1 MRLINYFPESSI
13 SVIHSAKDWQEAI
26 DFSMASLLD
35 KNYISEN
42 YIQAIKDST
51 MSNGPYYILAPG
63 VAMPHARPECG
74 ALKTGMSLTLL
85 KQGVYF
91 PGNDEPIKLLI
102 GLSAADADSHI
113 GAIQALSELL
123 CEEEILEQLLT
134 ASSEKQL
141 ADIIMEHKSARAKVQ
156 AFGGFLTAMVI
167 PNIGAFIAWGFITA
181 LFIPTGWLPNE
192 HFAKI
197 VGPMI
202 TYLLPVMI
210 GSTGGHLVGG
220 KRGAVMGGIGTI
232 GVIVGAEIPM
242 FLGSMIMGPLG
253 GLVIKYVDKAL
264 EKRIPAGFEMV
275 INNFSLGI
283 AGMLLCLLGFE
294 VIGPA
299 VLIANTFVKECIEAL
314 VHAGYLPLLSV
325 INEPAKVLFLN
336 NAIDQGVYYPLGMQQ
351 ASVNGKS
358 IFFMVASNP
367 GPGLGLLLAFTL
379 FGKGMSKRSA
389 PGAMIIHFLGG
400 IHELYFPYV
409 LMKPLTII
417 AMIAGGMSGTWM
429 FNLLDGGL
437 VAGPSPGSIFAYLAL
452 TPKGS
457 FLATI
462 AGVTVGTLVSFAI
475 TSLILKM
482 EKTVETESEDEFAQS
497 ANAVKAMKQEGAF
510 SLSRVKRIA
519 FVCDAGMG
527 SSAMGAT
534 TFRKRLEK
542 AGLAIEVKHYAIENV
557 PADADI
563 VVTHASLEGRVKRVT
578 DKPLILINNY
588 IGDPKLDTLF
598 NQLTAEHKN

>member
-1 MRLINYFPESSI
+1 
-13 SVIHSAKDWQEAI
+13 
-26 DFSMASLLD
+26 
-35 KNYISEN
+35 
-42 YIQAIKDST
+42 
-51 MSNGPYYILAPG
+51 
-63 VAMPHARPECG
+63 
-74 ALKTGMSLTLL
+74 
-85 KQGVYF
+85 
-91 PGNDEPIKLLI
+91 
-102 GLSAADADSHI
+102 
-113 GAIQALSELL
+113 
-123 CEEEILEQLLT
+123 
-134 ASSEKQL
+134 
-141 ADIIMEHKSARAKVQ
+141 MEHKSARAKVQ

-232 GVIVGAEIPM
+232 GVIIGADIPM

-253 GLVIKYVDKAL
+253 GLVIKHIDRL
-264 EKRIPAGFEMV
+264 LDKRIPAGFEMV

-299 VLIANTFVKECIEAL
+299 VLIANNFVKECIESL
-314 VHAGYLPLLSV
+314 VHAGYLPLLSL
-325 INEPAKVLFLN
+325 INEPAKILFLN

-351 ASVNGKS
+351 ASETGKS
-358 IFFMVASNP
+358 IFFMVASNL
-367 GPGLGLLLAFTL
+367 GPGLGLLLGFTF
-379 FGKGMSKRSA
+379 FGRGMSKKSA

-409 LMKPLTII
+409 LMKPLTLI
-417 AMIAGGMSGTWM
+417 AMIAGGMTGTWV
-429 FNLLDGGL
+429 FNLLGGGL

-462 AGVTVGTLVSFAI
+462 AGVTAGTLVTFI
-475 TSLILKM
+475 VTSIILKM
-482 EKTVETESEDEFAQS
+482 EKSVETENEEDHFAGS
-497 ANAVKAMKQEGAF
+497 AKAVKAMKQEGAF
-510 SLSRVKRIA
+510 SYKNIKRIA

-542 AGLAIEVKHYAIENV
+542 AGLVIAVAHHAIENV
-557 PADADI
+557 PDDADI
-563 VVTHASLEGRVKRVT
+563 IVTHASLEGRVKRVSN
-578 DKPLILINNY
+578 KPTVLIKNY
-588 IGDPKLDTLF
+588 IGDPLLDELFKKLIAD
-598 NQLTAEHKN
+598 

>member
-1 MRLINYFPESSI
+1 
-13 SVIHSAKDWQEAI
+13 
-26 DFSMASLLD
+26 
-35 KNYISEN
+35 
-42 YIQAIKDST
+42 
-51 MSNGPYYILAPG
+51 
-63 VAMPHARPECG
+63 
-74 ALKTGMSLTLL
+74 
-85 KQGVYF
+85 
-91 PGNDEPIKLLI
+91 
-102 GLSAADADSHI
+102 
-113 GAIQALSELL
+113 
-123 CEEEILEQLLT
+123 
-134 ASSEKQL
+134 
-141 ADIIMEHKSARAKVQ
+141 MEHKSARAKVQ

-181 LFIPTGWLPNE
+181 LFIPTGWMPNE
-192 HFAKI
+192 HFANI
-197 VGPMI
+197 VGPMM

-210 GSTGGHLVGG
+210 GSTVGHLVGG

-232 GVIVGAEIPM
+232 GVIIGADIPM

-253 GLVIKYVDKAL
+253 GLVIKHIDRL
-264 EKRIPAGFEMV
+264 LDKRIPAGFEMV

-299 VLIANTFVKECIEAL
+299 VLIANNFIKECIEAL
-314 VHAGYLPLLSV
+314 VHAGYLPLLSL
-325 INEPAKVLFLN
+325 INEPAKILFLN

-351 ASVNGKS
+351 ASETGKS

-367 GPGLGLLLAFTL
+367 GPGLGLLLAFTF
-379 FGKGMSKRSA
+379 FGKGMAKKSA

-409 LMKPLTII
+409 LMKPLTLI
-417 AMIAGGMSGTWM
+417 AMIAGGMSGTWI
-429 FNLLDGGL
+429 FNMLGGGL

-452 TPKGS
+452 TPKGA

-462 AGVTVGTLVSFAI
+462 AGVTAGTLVSFAV

-482 EKTVETESEDEFAQS
+482 DKSHEAETEDTFNDS
-497 ANAVKAMKQEGAF
+497 ANAVKAMKQEGKF
-510 SLSRVKRIA
+510 SYRDIKRIA

-542 AGLAIEVKHYAIENV
+542 AGRDIDVKHYAIENV
-557 PADADI
+557 PDDADI
-563 VVTHASLEGRVKRVT
+563 IVTHASLEGRAKRVS
-578 DKPLILINNY
+578 DKPLVLIKNY
-588 IGDPKLDTLF
+588 LGDPQLDDLF
-598 NQLTAEHKN
+598 KHLTAN

>member
-1 MRLINYFPESSI
+1 
-13 SVIHSAKDWQEAI
+13 
-26 DFSMASLLD
+26 
-35 KNYISEN
+35 
-42 YIQAIKDST
+42 
-51 MSNGPYYILAPG
+51 
-63 VAMPHARPECG
+63 
-74 ALKTGMSLTLL
+74 
-85 KQGVYF
+85 
-91 PGNDEPIKLLI
+91 
-102 GLSAADADSHI
+102 
-113 GAIQALSELL
+113 
-123 CEEEILEQLLT
+123 
-134 ASSEKQL
+134 
-141 ADIIMEHKSARAKVQ
+141 MEHKSARAKVQ

-232 GVIVGAEIPM
+232 GVIIGADIPM

-253 GLVIKYVDKAL
+253 GLVIKHIDRL
-264 EKRIPAGFEMV
+264 LDKRIPAGFEMV

-299 VLIANTFVKECIEAL
+299 VLIANNFVKECIESL
-314 VHAGYLPLLSV
+314 VHAGYLPLLSL
-325 INEPAKVLFLN
+325 INEPAKILFLN

-351 ASVNGKS
+351 ASETGKS

-367 GPGLGLLLAFTL
+367 GPGLGLLLGFTF
-379 FGKGMSKRSA
+379 FGRGMSKKSA

-409 LMKPLTII
+409 LMKPLTLI
-417 AMIAGGMSGTWM
+417 AMIAGGMTGTWV
-429 FNLLDGGL
+429 FNLLGGGL

-462 AGVTVGTLVSFAI
+462 AGVTAGTLVTFI
-475 TSLILKM
+475 VTSIILKM
-482 EKTVETESEDEFAQS
+482 EKSVETENEEDHFAES
-497 ANAVKAMKQEGAF
+497 VKAVKAMKQEGAF
-510 SLSRVKRIA
+510 SYKNIKRIA

-542 AGLAIEVKHYAIENV
+542 AGLVIAVAHHAIENV
-557 PADADI
+557 PDDADI
-563 VVTHASLEGRVKRVT
+563 IVTHASLGGRVKRVSN
-578 DKPLILINNY
+578 KPTVLIKNY
-588 IGDPKLDTLF
+588 IGDPLLDELFKKLIA
-598 NQLTAEHKN
+598 N

>member
-1 MRLINYFPESSI
+1 M
-13 SVIHSAKDWQEAI
+13 
-26 DFSMASLLD
+26 
-35 KNYISEN
+35 EN
-42 YIQAIKDST
+42 
-51 MSNGPYYILAPG
+51 
-63 VAMPHARPECG
+63 
-74 ALKTGMSLTLL
+74 
-85 KQGVYF
+85 
-91 PGNDEPIKLLI
+91 
-102 GLSAADADSHI
+102 
-113 GAIQALSELL
+113 
-123 CEEEILEQLLT
+123 
-134 ASSEKQL
+134 
-141 ADIIMEHKSARAKVQ
+141 KSARAKVQ

-475 TSLILKM
+475 TSLILK
-482 EKTVETESEDEFAQS
+482 T
-497 ANAVKAMKQEGAF
+497 MKQEGAF

-598 NQLTAEHKN
+598 NQLTAEHKH

>member
-1 MRLINYFPESSI
+1 M
-13 SVIHSAKDWQEAI
+13 
-26 DFSMASLLD
+26 
-35 KNYISEN
+35 EN
-42 YIQAIKDST
+42 
-51 MSNGPYYILAPG
+51 
-63 VAMPHARPECG
+63 
-74 ALKTGMSLTLL
+74 
-85 KQGVYF
+85 
-91 PGNDEPIKLLI
+91 
-102 GLSAADADSHI
+102 
-113 GAIQALSELL
+113 
-123 CEEEILEQLLT
+123 
-134 ASSEKQL
+134 
-141 ADIIMEHKSARAKVQ
+141 KSARAKVQ

-181 LFIPTGWLPNE
+181 LFIPTGWMPNE

-232 GVIVGAEIPM
+232 GVIVGADIPM
-242 FLGSMIMGPLG
+242 FLGAMIMGPLG
-253 GLVIKYVDKAL
+253 GLIIKHIDRL
-264 EKRIPAGFEMV
+264 LDKRIPAGFEMV

-283 AGMLLCLLGFE
+283 AGMVLCLLGFE
-294 VIGPA
+294 IIGPA
-299 VLIANTFVKECIEAL
+299 VLIANTFVKECIEAM
-314 VHAGYLPLLSV
+314 VHAGYLPLLSL
-325 INEPAKVLFLN
+325 INEPAKILFLN

-351 ASVNGKS
+351 ASTTGKS

-367 GPGLGLLLAFTL
+367 GPGLGLLLAFSI

-409 LMKPLTII
+409 LMKPLTLI
-417 AMIAGGMSGTWM
+417 AMIAGGMSGTFV

-457 FLATI
+457 FIATI
-462 AGVTVGTLVSFAI
+462 AGVSIGTLVSFVI
-475 TSLILKM
+475 TSFILKL
-482 EKTVETESEDEFAQS
+482 EKNSDEETESDFADS
-497 ANAVKAMKQEGAF
+497 AKAVKQMKSEGAWQPAAIKH
-510 SLSRVKRIA
+510 VA

-534 TFRKRLEK
+534 TFRRRLEK
-542 AGLAIEVKHYAIENV
+542 NGQQIKVQHYAIENV

-563 VVTHASLEGRVKRVT
+563 IVTHASLEGRVKIVT
-578 DKPLILINNY
+578 DKPLILIDNY
-588 IGDPKLDTLF
+588 IGDPRLDTLF
-598 NQLTAEHKN
+598 EQLTAK

>member
-1 MRLINYFPESSI
+1 M
-13 SVIHSAKDWQEAI
+13 
-26 DFSMASLLD
+26 
-35 KNYISEN
+35 EN
-42 YIQAIKDST
+42 
-51 MSNGPYYILAPG
+51 
-63 VAMPHARPECG
+63 
-74 ALKTGMSLTLL
+74 
-85 KQGVYF
+85 
-91 PGNDEPIKLLI
+91 
-102 GLSAADADSHI
+102 
-113 GAIQALSELL
+113 
-123 CEEEILEQLLT
+123 
-134 ASSEKQL
+134 
-141 ADIIMEHKSARAKVQ
+141 KSARAKIQ

-299 VLIANTFVKECIEAL
+299 VLIANTLVKECIEAL

-417 AMIAGGMSGTWM
+417 AMIAGGMSGTWV

-462 AGVTVGTLVSFAI
+462 AGVTVATLVSFAI
-475 TSLILKM
+475 TVM
-482 EKTVETESEDEFAQS
+482 TPT
-497 ANAVKAMKQEGAF
+497 
-510 SLSRVKRIA
+510 
-519 FVCDAGMG
+519 
-527 SSAMGAT
+527 
-534 TFRKRLEK
+534 
-542 AGLAIEVKHYAIENV
+542 Y
-557 PADADI
+557 
-563 VVTHASLEGRVKRVT
+563 
-578 DKPLILINNY
+578 
-588 IGDPKLDTLF
+588 
-598 NQLTAEHKN
+598 

>member
-1 MRLINYFPESSI
+1 M
-13 SVIHSAKDWQEAI
+13 
-26 DFSMASLLD
+26 
-35 KNYISEN
+35 EN
-42 YIQAIKDST
+42 
-51 MSNGPYYILAPG
+51 
-63 VAMPHARPECG
+63 
-74 ALKTGMSLTLL
+74 
-85 KQGVYF
+85 
-91 PGNDEPIKLLI
+91 
-102 GLSAADADSHI
+102 
-113 GAIQALSELL
+113 
-123 CEEEILEQLLT
+123 
-134 ASSEKQL
+134 
-141 ADIIMEHKSARAKVQ
+141 KSARAKVQ

-253 GLVIKYVDKAL
+253 GLVIKYIDKSL

-336 NAIDQGVYYPLGMQQ
+336 NAIDQGIYYPLGMQQ

-389 PGAMIIHFLGG
+389 PGAMIIHFIGG

-457 FLATI
+457 FLATL

-482 EKTVETESEDEFAQS
+482 EKTMETESEDEFAQS

>member
-1 MRLINYFPESSI
+1 M
-13 SVIHSAKDWQEAI
+13 
-26 DFSMASLLD
+26 
-35 KNYISEN
+35 KN
-42 YIQAIKDST
+42 
-51 MSNGPYYILAPG
+51 
-63 VAMPHARPECG
+63 
-74 ALKTGMSLTLL
+74 
-85 KQGVYF
+85 
-91 PGNDEPIKLLI
+91 
-102 GLSAADADSHI
+102 
-113 GAIQALSELL
+113 
-123 CEEEILEQLLT
+123 
-134 ASSEKQL
+134 
-141 ADIIMEHKSARAKVQ
+141 KSARAKVQ

-181 LFIPTGWLPNE
+181 LFIPTGWMPNE

-232 GVIVGAEIPM
+232 GVIVGADIPM
-242 FLGSMIMGPLG
+242 FIGAMIMGPLG
-253 GLVIKYVDKAL
+253 GWAIKVIDRTL
-264 EKRIPAGFEMV
+264 EKHIPPGFEMV

-283 AGMLLCLLGFE
+283 AGMLFCLLAFE

-299 VLIANTFVKECIEAL
+299 VLVANNFVKECIEAL
-314 VHAGYLPLLSV
+314 VSTGYLPLLSL
-325 INEPAKVLFLN
+325 INEPAKILFLN

-351 ASVNGKS
+351 ASDTGKS

-367 GPGLGLLLAFTL
+367 GPGLGLLLGFTI
-379 FGKGMSKRSA
+379 FGKGMAKKSA

-409 LMKPLTII
+409 LMKPLTLI
-417 AMIAGGMSGTWM
+417 AMIAGGMSGIYT
-429 FNLLDGGL
+429 FNLLGGGL

-452 TPKGS
+452 TPRGA
-457 FLATI
+457 FFATI
-462 AGVTVGTLVSFAI
+462 AGVTVATVVSFVI

-482 EKTVETESEDEFAQS
+482 DRSKEAEKDDNFDETAS
-497 ANAVKAMKQEGAF
+497 AMKVMKQDGAWN
-510 SLSRVKRIA
+510 RGPVKLIA

-542 AGLAIEVKHYAIENV
+542 QGMETEVKHYAIENV
-557 PADADI
+557 PDNAEI
-563 VVTHASLEGRVKRVT
+563 IVTHASLEGRVKRVS

-588 IGDPKLDTLF
+588 IGDPKLDVLF
-598 NQLTAEHKN
+598 NELTSQAK

>member
-1 MRLINYFPESSI
+1 
-13 SVIHSAKDWQEAI
+13 
-26 DFSMASLLD
+26 
-35 KNYISEN
+35 
-42 YIQAIKDST
+42 
-51 MSNGPYYILAPG
+51 
-63 VAMPHARPECG
+63 
-74 ALKTGMSLTLL
+74 
-85 KQGVYF
+85 
-91 PGNDEPIKLLI
+91 
-102 GLSAADADSHI
+102 
-113 GAIQALSELL
+113 
-123 CEEEILEQLLT
+123 
-134 ASSEKQL
+134 
-141 ADIIMEHKSARAKVQ
+141 MEHKSARAKVQ

-181 LFIPTGWLPNE
+181 LFIPTGWMPNE

-220 KRGAVMGGIGTI
+220 KRGAVMGGMGTI
-232 GVIVGAEIPM
+232 GVIIGADIPM

-253 GLVIKYVDKAL
+253 GLVIKHIDRL
-264 EKRIPAGFEMV
+264 LDKRIPAGFEMV

-299 VLIANTFVKECIEAL
+299 VLIANNFIKECIEAL
-314 VHAGYLPLLSV
+314 VHAGYLPLLSL
-325 INEPAKVLFLN
+325 INEPAKILFLN

-351 ASVNGKS
+351 ASETGKS

-367 GPGLGLLLAFTL
+367 GPGLGLLLAFTF
-379 FGKGMSKRSA
+379 FGKGMAKKSA

-409 LMKPLTII
+409 LMKPLTLI
-417 AMIAGGMSGTWM
+417 AMIAGGMSGTWI
-429 FNLLDGGL
+429 FNMLGGGL

-452 TPKGS
+452 TPKGA

-462 AGVTVGTLVSFAI
+462 AGVTAGTLVSFAV

-482 EKTVETESEDEFAQS
+482 DKSHEAETEDTFNDS
-497 ANAVKAMKQEGAF
+497 ANAVKAMKQEGKF
-510 SLSRVKRIA
+510 SYRDIKRIA

-542 AGLAIEVKHYAIENV
+542 AGRDIDVKHYAIENV
-557 PADADI
+557 PDDADI
-563 VVTHASLEGRVKRVT
+563 IVTHASLEGRAKRVS
-578 DKPLILINNY
+578 DKPLVLIKNY
-588 IGDPKLDTLF
+588 LGDPQLDELF
-598 NQLTAEHKN
+598 KHLTAN